1 MAFGICSFENF
12 SINAE
17 GQLCLS
23 TTHGNDTNYMYAM
36 QMCGQEAK
44 FIFKSMLKIK
54 DQMK

>member
-17 GQLCLS
+17 GQVCLS